1 MNRLILLSLLLSGCA
16 SVPRAT
22 SGGKVLDFWEKVSDK
37 AYIRVRGIG
46 ATRPEARG
54 LTARRGASRDA
65 ALVAARYQLLSV
77 IKGVKLEGG
86 VTMAQL
92 MERDSLIREIADEVV
107 SGGEEVLVEWLHDDG
122 AVVTLELRRSKVERL
137 INEKSKREKDLEQRV
152 ARSIEEIKRLNGA
165 LDIALMSPGAERKW
179 GEVRERAVKVK
190 RLADDVN
197 RLETMLDA
205 AEKTQ
210 TSAYDGVI
218 LEQVIDTSSRL
229 AEEEKA
235 NCWFPISAC
244 YWGHGRFSGKW
255 STSEK

>member
-1 MNRLILLSLLLSGCA
+1 MSRLALLAVLLSGCA

-22 SGGKVLDFWEKVSDK
+22 SGGKVLDLWGQVSNK

-46 ATRPEARG
+46 ATKPTAVG

-86 VTMAQL
+86 ITMAQL
-92 MERDSLIREIADEVV
+92 MEKDSLIREIADEVV
-107 SGGEEVLVEWLHDDG
+107 SGGDEVKTEWLADDG
-122 AVVTLELRRSKVERL
+122 CVVTLELRRSKVERL

-152 ARSIEEIKRLNGA
+152 ARAIAEIKRLDGA
-165 LDIALMSPGAERKW
+165 LDIALMSDGQRREWAD
-179 GEVRERAVKVK
+179 VRERAEKAK
-190 RLADDVN
+190 RLSDDVS
-197 RLETMLDA
+197 RIETMI
-205 AEKTQ
+205 
-210 TSAYDGVI
+210 DGGGNDREI

-235 NCWFPISAC
+235 GCWFPLSAC
-244 YWGHGRFSGKW
+244 YWGHGKW
-255 STSEK
+255 SGTK